1 MYSLSYLYFFRA
13 VMMIVAALL
22 FTALSPDLSE
32 AAARRGQPAPAFKL
46 FALNGQPV
54 SSEGLKGS
62 VVILDFWATWCPHC
76 RDSVPFL
83 AGLHR
88 TYAAQGL
95 QVIGMSAD
103 EGGEWVVKKYVQE
116 KSIPYLIVMAHN
128 KLLADYAVRAL
139 PVVYILDRHGVV
151 REQVMGFSDQAGKVI
166 ENQVKK
172 LLSEK

>member
-1 MYSLSYLYFFRA
+1 MASLSYRCFFRA
-13 VMMIVAALL
+13 ATMIVAALL
-22 FTALSPDLSE
+22 FTLSPVSSE

-46 FALNGQPV
+46 FAFNGQPV

-62 VVILDFWATWCPHC
+62 VVVLDFWATWCPHC
-76 RDSVPFL
+76 RDSIPFL

-116 KSIPYLIVMAHN
+116 KSIPYLIVMAN
-128 KLLADYAVRAL
+128 NRLISDYAVRAL
-139 PVVYILDRHGVV
+139 PVVYILDRQGVV

-166 ENQVKK
+166 ENLVKK